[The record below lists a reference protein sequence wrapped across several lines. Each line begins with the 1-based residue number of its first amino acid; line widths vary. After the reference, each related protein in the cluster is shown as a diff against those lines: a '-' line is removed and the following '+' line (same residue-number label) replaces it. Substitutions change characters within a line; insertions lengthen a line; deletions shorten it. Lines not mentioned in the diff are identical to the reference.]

1 MEGKEVKIVLEI
13 AWLKQLMQVVEGE
26 KSALHWNWLQIGL
39 GWLFFSPSP
48 SAHFFFF
55 SGVYISDLLEI

>member
-26 KSALHWNWLQIGL
+26 KSALH
-39 GWLFFSPSP
+39 
-48 SAHFFFF
+48 
-55 SGVYISDLLEI
+55 